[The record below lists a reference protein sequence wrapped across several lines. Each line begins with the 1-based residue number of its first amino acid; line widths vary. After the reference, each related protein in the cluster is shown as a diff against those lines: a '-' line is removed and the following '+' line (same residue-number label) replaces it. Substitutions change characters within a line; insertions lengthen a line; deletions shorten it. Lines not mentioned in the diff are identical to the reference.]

1 MEYVMIFMMSFVVVS
16 MFWIALNMSSISE
29 HLADLKSIIEEAT
42 VGTEEDEE
50 D

>member
-1 MEYVMIFMMSFVVVS
+1 MEYVMLFMTSFITVS
-16 MFWIALNMSSISE
+16 IAWIALSMSSISD

-42 VGTEEDEE
+42 VEDEE

>member
-1 MEYVMIFMMSFVVVS
+1 MEFMTSFITVS
-16 MFWIALNMSSISE
+16 MVWIAFSMSSISE

-42 VGTEEDEE
+42 VGTEDEE